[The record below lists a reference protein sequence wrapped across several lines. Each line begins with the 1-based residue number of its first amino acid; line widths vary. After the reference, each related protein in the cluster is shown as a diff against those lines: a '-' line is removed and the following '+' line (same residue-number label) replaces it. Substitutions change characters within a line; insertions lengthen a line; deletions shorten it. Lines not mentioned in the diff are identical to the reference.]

1 MANKTVDSMTAAT
14 SGLLT
19 DEFYLTRSPF
29 GVGDDRKISLASL
42 IATLHP
48 TGAVDPNGVV
58 TALYVGQLYTQVVGG
73 VITNWNATTA
83 GGTVWV

>member
-1 MANKTVDSMTAAT
+1 MANKTVDSLTAAT

-19 DEFYLTRSPF
+19 DEFYLTRSPY
-29 GVGDDRKISLASL
+29 GVGDDRKITLANL

-48 TGAVDPNGVV
+48 TGAGDPNGVV
-58 TALYVGQLYTQVVGG
+58 TALYAGQLYTQVSGG
-73 VITNWNATTA
+73 VVTNWNATTA